1 MSESGCRAYRR
12 NAVAF
17 AFQADFGARLC
28 AGLYFQ
34 FQFVAFRGLYDDGAA
49 QQRRIHVD
57 VYRALTVGITY
68 SPAFVSKRVE
78 SPFEAAAVAA
88 CASAASAEHLREEV
102 REASSCKLAEVKSFK
117 AACVC
122 TACGTAAHA
131 CHLPVFAV
139 LVVFG
144 PFFRIVQHVV
154 RFIQCLE
161 FGFGFRVVGMQV
173 RVELF
178 SPFLVS
184 GLDVLLRSIFADT
197 LIL

>member
-12 NAVAF
+12 NAC
-17 AFQADFGARLC
+17 RLC
-28 AGLYFQ
+28 LSGGLWRQAVYRALFSVSICRLPG
-34 FQFVAFRGLYDDGAA
+34 FWYDDGAA
-49 QQRRIHVD
+49 QQRRVHVD
-57 VYRALTVGITY
+57 IYRALTVGITY

-88 CASAASAEHLREEV
+88 CASTASAEHLREEV
-102 REASSCKLAEVKSFK
+102 REASSCKLAEIKSFK

-131 CHLPVFAV
+131 CHFPVFAV

-144 PFFRIVQHVV
+144 PFFRIVQHIV

-178 SPFLVS
+178 GPFS
-184 GLDVLLRSIFADT
+184 CKRP
-197 LIL
+197 